1 MNSDA
6 HEFLSDLGRRITP
19 VSGDEREISFPFQR
33 ISVALAIF
41 NSVLLH
47 KSFVFVNRQDV

>member
-19 VSGDEREISFPFQR
+19 VSGEFANFFPFQR
-33 ISVALAIF
+33 ISVALSIF